1 MPHLAGEVGAG
12 AAVVEGL
19 HRAGGAL
26 VPLQAAVRRGQ
37 RAENLPQHLSRY
49 YSGNKNLASSFY
61 ILLPKNVTVSTCVAL
76 MLTLRVKGAPL
87 IKRFT
92 VTQAS
97 RAPLRLVIIIII
109 IIIFIIIITWCRC
122 AGQCSPRR

>member
-1 MPHLAGEVGAG
+1 
-12 AAVVEGL
+12 
-19 HRAGGAL
+19 
-26 VPLQAAVRRGQ
+26 
-37 RAENLPQHLSRY
+37 
-49 YSGNKNLASSFY
+49 
-61 ILLPKNVTVSTCVAL
+61 

-87 IKRFT
+87 MKRFT

-109 IIIFIIIITWCRC
+109 IIIIIIFIITWCRC